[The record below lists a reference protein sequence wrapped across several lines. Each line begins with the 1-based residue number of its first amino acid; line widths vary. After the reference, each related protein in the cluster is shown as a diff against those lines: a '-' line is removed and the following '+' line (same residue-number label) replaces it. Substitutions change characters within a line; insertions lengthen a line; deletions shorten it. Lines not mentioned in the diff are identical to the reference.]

1 MNRLN
6 HMTSFHDDSINL
18 ILTYLQEKCYNV
30 KRFSVTE
37 EEAIFSDIEMS
48 GIWLGLNE
56 KKVDKNLEEKN
67 KN

>member
-18 ILTYLQEKCYNV
+18 ILTYLLEKCYNV

-48 GIWLGLNE
+48 GI
-56 KKVDKNLEEKN
+56 
-67 KN
+67 

>member
-6 HMTSFHDDSINL
+6 HMTTFHDDSINS

-48 GIWLGLNE
+48 GM
-56 KKVDKNLEEKN
+56 
-67 KN
+67 